1 MCYRRKIVYQI
12 RLPRDEMITR
22 FFSIIAVLA
31 FAGCAQNVVK
41 NEAPG
46 PAAMATGLV
55 PQERRI
61 TDLQIQADRKTLEAI
76 QQRLRLLNE
85 RGVPQSNYGLAKA
98 QCWLDTAKTQYHE
111 NDRTGYIEES
121 IAESLKIIQALEADK
136 SVKVGYETP
145 LIARSTRLREDLWAQ
160 LNAFKGRESTLICN
174 AHTIACGEVRLVRAG
189 HAEQQTG
196 WRQATPHVQMVE
208 DAVRRATAEAA
219 SCASRAG

>member
-1 MCYRRKIVYQI
+1 
-12 RLPRDEMITR
+12 MITR
-22 FFSIIAVLA
+22 FFFIIAVLA
-31 FAGCAQNVVK
+31 LTGCAQNATK

-46 PAAMATGLV
+46 PAARATGLV
-55 PQERRI
+55 PQDQRI
-61 TDLQIQADRKTLEAI
+61 TDSQIQADRKTLEAI
-76 QQRLRLLNE
+76 QQRLRVLNE
-85 RGVPQSNYGLAKA
+85 RGVPQNNYGLAKA

-145 LIARSTRLREDLWAQ
+145 LIARSKRLREDLWAQ

-174 AHTIACGEVRLVRAG
+174 ARTIACGEVRLVRAG

-208 DAVRRATAEAA
+208 DAVRRAAAEAA
-219 SCASRAG
+219 SCAMRAG